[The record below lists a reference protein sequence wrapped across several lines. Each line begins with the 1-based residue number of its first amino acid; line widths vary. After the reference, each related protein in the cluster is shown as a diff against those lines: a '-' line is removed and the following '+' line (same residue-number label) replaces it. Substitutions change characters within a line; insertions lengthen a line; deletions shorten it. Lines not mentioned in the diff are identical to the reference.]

1 MNQTNYFMLQKSL
14 LKCLF
19 LILLGVEYCMPFTY
33 AQNVCIPI
41 SIGTGDENTEVII
54 RPRESSPS
62 GAPRG
67 PVFNPFTAF
76 LQNNNVILESDSSF
90 GLVNVV
96 LISTAGDYY
105 TVVFDTEDVSIQIPV
120 SGNSGYYCL
129 CLTTES
135 GMEFYGEFNM

>member
-1 MNQTNYFMLQKSL
+1 MLQKSL
-14 LKCLF
+14 FKSLV
-19 LILLGVEYCMPFTY
+19 LILLGIEYCMPTTVLY
-33 AQNVCIPI
+33 ARSGCSPMIVAIQDG
-41 SIGTGDENTEVII
+41 STGIVI
-54 RPRESSPS
+54 RPRENSSPA

-76 LQNNNVILESDSSF
+76 LQNNNVIMESDTF
-90 GLVNVV
+90 IGLVNVV
-96 LISTAGDYY
+96 LVSTAGDYY

>member
-1 MNQTNYFMLQKSL
+1 MIVAIQDGS
-14 LKCLF
+14 
-19 LILLGVEYCMPFTY
+19 
-33 AQNVCIPI
+33 
-41 SIGTGDENTEVII
+41 TGIVI
-54 RPRESSPS
+54 RPRENSSPA

-76 LQNNNVILESDSSF
+76 LQNNNVIMESDTF
-90 GLVNVV
+90 IGLVNVV
-96 LISTAGDYY
+96 LVSTAGDYY

>member
-1 MNQTNYFMLQKSL
+1 MIAVSIAAIIMVLSSSTIGLSKSQMD
-14 LKCLF
+14 
-19 LILLGVEYCMPFTY
+19 GVEIEIT
-33 AQNVCIPI
+33 
-41 SIGTGDENTEVII
+41 SK
-54 RPRESSPS
+54 SSDLPNN
-62 GAPRG
+62 PRG